1 MDNPSPRLAHLEDNP
16 AGLDFLDN
24 ITLDILSPPLP
35 PLLLSTP
42 QDHLTVDYPHHLLD
56 LQLVADQPIC
66 HGLSLITDAQPII
79 APTSSTVQQVLVQDN
94 LLSPPFPISVDHLN
108 QPITIDPTLGH
119 DNLLAS
125 QQHQSLPQQL
135 FPEAGTAL
143 MLDPQQEALIPDPHQ
158 ELVAALL
165 QEIQRQQQQISQQQ
179 TLIQLLHQ
187 RLYQQQQ
194 QIQQLQK
201 ANTQQVAQCLQD
213 HPMEQQSDSV
223 LNGLHPSPQPWTE
236 EVAQDQVLWNQ
247 EPTPGLHIA
256 VPQLTPTFASSML
269 CEPSSSTA
277 QATHQN
283 DQSMPK
289 DVSSNTTSMVLGAR
303 RSNKAA
309 LGHGIG
315 VVSNPRDRKKR
326 PRNALSIQERLA
338 IINYSEQHEGIS
350 ITKISTKFNVPRSTV
365 HRIIKGKDSFKRRV
379 NSRLHRGLTLEGSNL
394 AESRF
399 RILEELLVAWY
410 IDLKSR
416 GVNVTNKTITAQAFE
431 IHRLLSTLL
440 SEPLKPCAFT
450 SGWLQGFKRRRGS
463 SLLAAH
469 NPHSAT
475 TNEDEWFFPDEH
487 LQDFSGDPDDIYTCG
502 VVNMCLDKLPASTFD
517 DSYQDP
523 GAGRQDTPMVSV
535 LLCYNASGTRRLQ
548 CRIIVRLRE
557 NDAAIEMM
565 QGKAIDAGLGGLTAV
580 ELEDWLWYIDKDLIR
595 PTLLVMDPYIWEL
608 LPYKSEV
615 SELQEQF
622 EILNKKWRNIRVIRV
637 PRIHSAS
644 LPMAAGLARDFKRS
658 YLNEILGQETK
669 PMKGQTLME
678 QRLFLISH
686 AFLTPAIPAFRIRA
700 YFKAIVGY
708 IRGRIQQRQGVIPFQ
723 KGIDLQL
730 SDQAQ
735 GPISVNIDQVFSE
748 SVKNANPELPDT
760 VLQYYLAQDNS
771 VGPSRLLRVRI
782 QEMQLHEDFKS
793 CFEPPNFGTSI
804 YYNHLVLSFAMM
816 ISLTTSAALRLSK
829 Q

>member
-236 EVAQDQVLWNQ
+236 E
-247 EPTPGLHIA
+247 
-256 VPQLTPTFASSML
+256 LTPTFASSML

-303 RSNKAA
+303 RM
-309 LGHGIG
+309 
-315 VVSNPRDRKKR
+315 
-326 PRNALSIQERLA
+326 
-338 IINYSEQHEGIS
+338 
-350 ITKISTKFNVPRSTV
+350 
-365 HRIIKGKDSFKRRV
+365 
-379 NSRLHRGLTLEGSNL
+379 
-394 AESRF
+394 
-399 RILEELLVAWY
+399 
-410 IDLKSR
+410 
-416 GVNVTNKTITAQAFE
+416 
-431 IHRLLSTLL
+431 
-440 SEPLKPCAFT
+440 
-450 SGWLQGFKRRRGS
+450 
-463 SLLAAH
+463 
-469 NPHSAT
+469 
-475 TNEDEWFFPDEH
+475 
-487 LQDFSGDPDDIYTCG
+487 
-502 VVNMCLDKLPASTFD
+502 NMCLDKLPASTFD